1 MCLRFIVIALSI
13 ALFGVLPLNA
23 ARSATSEG
31 RLEAEVNVFLAVQ
44 THNEG
49 RNIHDLT

>member
-1 MCLRFIVIALSI
+1 MIEEVRAEVRAEATKL
-13 ALFGVLPLNA
+13 LP
-23 ARSATSEG
+23 ATSEG